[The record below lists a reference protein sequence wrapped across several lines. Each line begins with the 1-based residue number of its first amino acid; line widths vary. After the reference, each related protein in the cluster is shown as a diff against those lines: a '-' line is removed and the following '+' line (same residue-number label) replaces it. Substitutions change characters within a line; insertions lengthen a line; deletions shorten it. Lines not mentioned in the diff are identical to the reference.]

1 YLLYIHQSTLLGAP
15 MDLNKLSLTGP
26 SVPLLEAVANNALT
40 GGLAHYTVSA
50 GTLAYLSG
58 RVLAADYSLLWLD
71 GTGKTQPVR
80 AALADYFT
88 PAFSPDGLRLA
99 FSLSGDGDI
108 ASYDWQR
115 GILQQLSSAHGR
127 DIVWTPD
134 GRGIVYRSGTS
145 SGVRIYW
152 IRSDGASAP

>member
-1 YLLYIHQSTLLGAP
+1 PQILPDGNAVLFTVRTGQDWNESTLEVQSLKTGQRKILLRGGFNGRYLPSSSGSGYLLYIHQSTLLGAP

-99 FSLSGDGDI
+99 FSL
-108 ASYDWQR
+108 
-115 GILQQLSSAHGR
+115 
-127 DIVWTPD
+127 
-134 GRGIVYRSGTS
+134 
-145 SGVRIYW
+145 
-152 IRSDGASAP
+152 